1 VLARNGATAPGKGEY
16 RAHEQQQERSRGM
29 KLAIAKERRPHE
41 RRCAASPDTVKKLV
55 ALGIEVTV
63 ETGAGEGASIP
74 DQQFADAGATVVD
87 GPEAALKEADVVL
100 TVQRPLR
107 GEDGQPDE
115 LSMMKEGAVLV
126 GLLAPHTDR
135 ELIDAYA
142 GRRIDAFALEYLP
155 RISRAQ
161 SMDALSSQS
170 NLTGYKAVVE
180 AAAAFGRGFPMMMTA
195 AGTVPPAR
203 VLVLGAGV
211 AGLQAIATARRLGAI
226 VAATDVRAAAGE
238 EVRSLGATFL
248 DVDPEASKAA
258 QTAGGYAKEMGEDY
272 KKKQAALV
280 RETLQKS
287 DVAVC
292 TALIPGRPAPKLI
305 SADMVREMKPGSII
319 VDLAADQ
326 GGNCELS
333 TPGEATDVNGVRI
346 LAYYNWPSRLA
357 TDTTAMFAKNLLN
370 FLTLYWDKEGGK
382 LAINWDDDIVK
393 GMALTRDGKVVHP
406 NLVPAETAPQPEP
419 TPQPSPDAGTQTEAQ
434 P

>member
-1 VLARNGATAPGKGEY
+1 
-16 RAHEQQQERSRGM
+16 M

-63 ETGAGEGASIP
+63 ETGAGEGASIT
-74 DQQFADAGATVVD
+74 DQQFADAGATVAD
-87 GPEAALKEADVVL
+87 GPEATLKDADVVL
-100 TVQRPLR
+100 KVQRPLR
-107 GEDGQPDE
+107 GDDGQPDE
-115 LSMMKEGAVLV
+115 LSMIRDGAVLV

-135 ELIDAYA
+135 DLIDAYA
-142 GRRIDAFALEYLP
+142 AKRIDAFALEYLP

-180 AAAAFGRGFPMMMTA
+180 AAAEFGRGFPMMMTA

-226 VAATDVRAAAGE
+226 VNATDVRAAAGE

-258 QTAGGYAKEMGEDY
+258 QTSGGYAREMGDDY
-272 KKKQAALV
+272 KQKQAALV

-305 SADMVREMKPGSII
+305 SAEMVREMRPGSII

-333 TPGEATDVNGVRI
+333 TPGEATVENGVKI

-357 TDTTAMFAKNLLN
+357 ADTTAMYAKNLLN
-370 FLTLYWDKEGGK
+370 FLNQYWDKEGKK
-382 LAINWDDDIVK
+382 LALNWDDDIVK
-393 GMALTRDGKVVHP
+393 GTALTREGKVVHP
-406 NLVPAETAPQPEP
+406 NLVPAEAAPQPA
-419 TPQPSPDAGTQTEAQ
+419 PQPSPEAETQTE
-434 P
+434 PKP

>member
-1 VLARNGATAPGKGEY
+1 
-16 RAHEQQQERSRGM
+16 M

-41 RRCAASPDTVKKLV
+41 RRCAASPDTVRKLV

-74 DQQFADAGATVVD
+74 DQQFADAGATLVD
-87 GPEAALKEADVVL
+87 GPEATLKDADVVL
-100 TVQRPLR
+100 KVQRPLR
-107 GEDGQPDE
+107 GGDGQPDE
-115 LSMMKEGAVLV
+115 LSMIRDGAVLV

-135 ELIDAYA
+135 DLIDAYA
-142 GRRIDAFALEYLP
+142 GKRIDAFALEYLP

-180 AAAAFGRGFPMMMTA
+180 AAAEFGRGFPMMMTA

-226 VAATDVRAAAGE
+226 VNATDVRAAAGE

-258 QTAGGYAKEMGEDY
+258 QTSGGYAKEMGDDY
-272 KKKQAALV
+272 RQKQAALV
-280 RETLQKS
+280 RETLRKS
-287 DVAVC
+287 DVAIC

-305 SADMVREMKPGSII
+305 SAEMVREMKPGSII

-333 TPGEATDVNGVRI
+333 TPGEATVVENGVKI
-346 LAYYNWPSRLA
+346 LAYCNWPSRLA
-357 TDTTAMFAKNLLN
+357 TDTTAMYAKNLLN
-370 FLTLYWDKEGGK
+370 FLNQYWDKEAGK
-382 LAINWDDDIVK
+382 LALNWEDDIVK
-393 GMALTRDGKVVHP
+393 GMALTREGKVVHP
-406 NLVPAETAPQPEP
+406 NLVPAEAAPQPAP
-419 TPQPSPDAGTQTEAQ
+419 APQPSPDAETQTE
-434 P
+434 PKS